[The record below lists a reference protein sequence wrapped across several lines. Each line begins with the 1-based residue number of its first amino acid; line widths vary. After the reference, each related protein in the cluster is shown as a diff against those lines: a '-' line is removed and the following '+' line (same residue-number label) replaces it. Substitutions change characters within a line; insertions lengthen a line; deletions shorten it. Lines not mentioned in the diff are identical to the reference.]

1 MSEPVLFS
9 PLTLRGLTLPNRVAV
24 SPMCQYSATDGF
36 ANDWH
41 LVNAG
46 SRAVGGAGLFM
57 VEATGVEARG
67 RISPGDLG
75 IWSDEHIA
83 PLRRIVDFLHTQG
96 TAAGIQLAHAG
107 RKASCNLPW
116 LGGKQLSLDNGGWQT
131 VAPSAI
137 AFADGERP
145 PAELTKAELAELV
158 SKFTDATRRAL
169 QAGFDVVEIHGAHG
183 YLLSEFL
190 SPLANHRTDEYGG
203 SFENRTRFPLEV
215 TDAVRAAWPADKPL
229 FYRITSSD
237 WAEGGWTAD
246 DTVRFA
252 AILKQHGVDLLDC
265 SSGGTVAHAKIP
277 VAPGYQVQFADRVR
291 NEAGL
296 ATGAV
301 GFITEAAQ
309 AEAILA
315 EGKADLV
322 LLAREMLREPY
333 WAILAAKQL
342 GATPRVPPQYQR
354 AL

>member
-9 PLTLRGLTLPNRVAV
+9 PLKLRGLTLPNRVVV
-24 SPMCQYSATDGF
+24 SPMCQYSAVDGF

-46 SRAVGGAGLFM
+46 SRAVGGAGLFI

-75 IWSDEHIA
+75 IWSDDHIA
-83 PLRRIVDFLHTQG
+83 PLRRIVDFLHSQG

-107 RKASCNLPW
+107 RKASCDLPW
-116 LGGKQLSLDNGGWQT
+116 LGGKQLSLENGGWQT

-137 AFADGERP
+137 PFYEDERA
-145 PAELTKAELAELV
+145 PAELTKAEIAQLV
-158 SKFTDATRRAL
+158 SLFADAARRAL
-169 QAGFDVVEIHGAHG
+169 AAGFDVIEIHGAHG

-190 SPLANHRTDEYGG
+190 SPLANRRTDEYGG
-203 SFENRTRFPLEV
+203 SFENRIRLPLEI
-215 TDAVRAAWPADKPL
+215 TDAIRAVWPADKPL
-229 FYRITSSD
+229 FYRITASD
-237 WAEGGWTAD
+237 WADGGWTID

-252 AILKQHGVDLLDC
+252 SILKQHGVDLMDC
-265 SSGGTVAHAKIP
+265 SSGGTVPHVKIP
-277 VAPGYQVQFADRVR
+277 VGPGYQVPFADRVR

-296 ATGAV
+296 PTGAV
-301 GFITEAAQ
+301 GAITEAAQ
-309 AEAILA
+309 AEAILS

-342 GATPRVPPQYQR
+342 GAAPRVPPQYSR

>member
-9 PLTLRGLTLPNRVAV
+9 PLKLRGLTLPNRVVV
-24 SPMCQYSATDGF
+24 SPMCQYSAVDGV

-46 SRAVGGAGLFM
+46 SRAVGGVGLFI
-57 VEATGVEARG
+57 VEASGVEARG
-67 RISPGDLG
+67 RITPGDLG
-75 IWSDEHIA
+75 IYNEEQIA
-83 PLRRIVDFLHTQG
+83 PLRRIVNFLHSQG

-107 RKASCNLPW
+107 RKASCDLPW

-137 AFADGERP
+137 PFAEGERP
-145 PAELTKAELAELV
+145 PAELSKAELAELV
-158 SKFTDATRRAL
+158 AKFAAAARRAL
-169 QAGFDVVEIHGAHG
+169 EAGFDVVEIHGAHG

-237 WAEGGWTAD
+237 WAPGGWTAD

-252 AILKQHGVDLLDC
+252 AVLKQHGVDLLDC
-265 SSGGTVAHAKIP
+265 SSGGTVPYAKIP
-277 VAPGYQVQFADRVR
+277 VGPGYQVQFAERVR
-291 NEAGL
+291 KEAGL

-301 GFITEAAQ
+301 GVITEAPQ
-309 AEAILA
+309 AEAILS

-342 GATPRVPPQYQR
+342 GAAPRVPPQYLR